1 MNVEEFNKLQ
11 HKEVNNNIAIDFDGV
26 IHKSSKG
33 FNNGGIY
40 DPPIK
45 GSIEAIN
52 WFKNEG
58 YNIIIHTAKVKPDR
72 PLVNGK
78 TGMELVTDWLKEH
91 EIYNLIDEVTCIKP
105 RAFIYIDDRG
115 LRFETWEQT
124 LNKFKEIIKYEY

>member
-1 MNVEEFNKLQ
+1 MNINEFDKLQ
-11 HKEVNNNIAIDFDGV
+11 KREVDNNIAIDFDGV

-33 FNNGGIY
+33 FKDGGIY

-45 GSIEAIN
+45 GAIEALK
-52 WFKNEG
+52 WFKSKG
-58 YNIIIHTAKVKPDR
+58 YNVILHTAKVNPDR

-78 TGMELVTDWLKEH
+78 TGKELILDWLE
-91 EIYNLIDEVTCIKP
+91 EYNISDLIDDITCIKP

-124 LNKFKEIIKYEY
+124 LREFKTIKNL